1 MTLRR
6 IGLSIAVNHPD
17 FAKKMTKK
25 REEGKTYRNSLRP
38 LLLPS
43 FPPPLTILTLR
54 EQWFNPDVLNKHPYM
69 YIISSCPQ
77 TIREFLHILT
87 LFLYLSLLFQR
98 QLIQLHV
105 KCLSLTFR
113 FNSMFPWCTILLCS
127 SSVKSCR
134 FFLCLIYCKAHWLF
148 IRFSQNV
155 HRKSDLLHEEKVK
168 LSSITALPYQGDT

>member
-1 MTLRR
+1 MHL
-6 IGLSIAVNHPD
+6 
-17 FAKKMTKK
+17 
-25 REEGKTYRNSLRP
+25 
-38 LLLPS
+38 
-43 FPPPLTILTLR
+43 
-54 EQWFNPDVLNKHPYM
+54 YM

-87 LFLYLSLLFQR
+87 LFLYLSLFFQIK
-98 QLIQLHV
+98 LLQLHV
-105 KCLSLTFR
+105 KCLTLTFR

-155 HRKSDLLHEEKVK
+155 HRQSDLLHEEKVK
-168 LSSITALPYQGDT
+168 LSFITALPCQSDSYWLFMHYYCEALVSLFFMTSQLIISFSVLVSISVERGD